1 MKRFSILLLSLLC
14 CGVALSAQ
22 EPDAV
27 VLSHEES
34 FVLQS
39 PVSGRHTV
47 KASIL
52 VNNKDGLEQA
62 EVSIYGD
69 AFESLVSFSG
79 EIVTPSGGRRKV
91 RQKDL
96 ETFSVSTGLVGDNQL
111 SYYCPSESCP
121 FTFTYEYTVQYKNG
135 VIVFPSFMP
144 VTAEKVRL
152 EKASFSLDVPEGT
165 QLISF
170 TANAGAEQV
179 ATAKGRSVHTW
190 QVEGF
195 APVVYEH
202 AMPAL
207 TELVP
212 VVMTAPV
219 QFKYSGTEGRQG
231 NWREYGSWL
240 YSLQKDAGELPPALS
255 TRLQEL
261 TRDCPD
267 TVSKV
272 RAVYQFLRDN
282 TRYINISLGLGGLKP
297 MTATQV
303 YDTGYGDC
311 KALSNYMQAMLRS
324 LGIPSD
330 YYIIHTDRANLYP
343 GYSTVGQMNHAMLAV
358 PLPER
363 KDTLFLEC
371 TNPAYPM
378 GYRHSDAAGHQVV
391 LIKPEGG
398 ELVRIGRYPDS
409 LGHTRLRTQ
418 VSLAPD
424 GSANLHI
431 QRNLYLDDAEAYIGF
446 GNRSFEDQSRQLA
459 SSMKLF
465 YKNLKINSVKDNFDA
480 YDGPG
485 YCPEVGV
492 DYSLETNVYATAGG
506 DRLFVPLNPISRGL
520 YFQKSARVNDLVLR
534 GGFNLDDTIEVTLPE
549 GYSIESLPE
558 DLVLETDWGRFESRC
573 YAGDGVVTVR
583 QRLQLHPFRADKS
596 RYGAYKDFAKKVN
609 KAMDAKF
616 VLKK

>member
-1 MKRFSILLLSLLC
+1 MKRSLILLLSLLS
-14 CGVALSAQ
+14 CGVGMLAQ
-22 EPDAV
+22 VPDAV

-52 VNNKDGLEQA
+52 VNNKDGLSQA
-62 EVSIYGD
+62 EVGIYGD
-69 AFESLVSFSG
+69 AFESLASFSG
-79 EIVTPSGGRRKV
+79 EIVSPSGGHRKV

-96 ETFSVSTGLVGDNQL
+96 ETFSVSSGLVGDTQL
-111 SYYCPSESCP
+111 SYYRPSESYP

-135 VIVFPSFMP
+135 VIVFPAFTP
-144 VTAEKVRL
+144 VQAEKVLL
-152 EKASFSLDVPEGT
+152 EKASFTLDVPEGT
-165 QLISF
+165 ELISF
-170 TANAGAEQV
+170 VSNVGPEQV
-179 ATAKGRSVHTW
+179 TTAKGRSVYTW
-190 QVEGF
+190 QVNGF
-195 APVVYEH
+195 APVVIEH
-202 AMPAL
+202 SMPSL

-240 YSLQKDAGELPPALS
+240 YSLQKDAGTIPPTLLA
-255 TRLQEL
+255 RLREL
-261 TRDCPD
+261 TQDCPD

-272 RAVYQFLRDN
+272 RAVYQYLRDN

-311 KALSNYMQAMLRS
+311 KALSNYMQAMLRA
-324 LGIPSD
+324 LDIPSD
-330 YYIIHTDRANLYP
+330 YYIIHTDRADLYP
-343 GYSTVGQMNHAMLAV
+343 GFSTVGQMNHAMLAV

-371 TNPAYPM
+371 TNPAYPL

-398 ELVRIGRYPDS
+398 ELVRIGRYPDT
-409 LGHTRLRTQ
+409 LGHTRLHTR
-418 VSLAPD
+418 VNLAAD
-424 GSANLHI
+424 GSADL
-431 QRNLYLDDAEAYIGF
+431 QMVRNMYLDDAEGYIDF
-446 GNRSFEDQSRQLA
+446 SKRSFEEQSRKLA
-459 SSMKLF
+459 SAMKLY
-465 YKNLKINSVKDNFDA
+465 YKNLKINSIKDNFDA

-485 YCPEVGV
+485 YCPEVDV
-492 DYSLETNVYATAGG
+492 DYRLETNVYATVGG

-520 YFQKSARVNDLVLR
+520 YYQKSARVNDLVLQ
-534 GGFNLDDTIEVTLPE
+534 GGFNMDDTIEVTLPE
-549 GYSIESLPE
+549 GYGIESLPE

-573 YAGDGVVTVR
+573 RVGDGVVTVR
-583 QRLQLHPFRADKS
+583 QRLQLHRFRTDKS
-596 RYGAYKDFAKKVN
+596 RYGEYKDFAKKVN

-616 VLKK
+616 VLRK